1 MNPLQKITDCLWE
14 LPPTYKPGMRVPGRI
29 YATEQMLEHI
39 VGDNCLEQVANVAF
53 LPGIQKYS
61 LAMPDI
67 HWGYG
72 FPIGGVAA
80 TDANEGGVISPGGV
94 GYDINCGVRLMRT
107 DLTLEDVKP
116 RLRELVAQLFR
127 DIPCG
132 LGQGSDVRLTH
143 GDELQVVKEG
153 ARWAVE
159 NGFGDADDLQHIEEH
174 GCMDDAVASSIT
186 KRALER
192 GASQL
197 GSLGSGNHFL
207 EVQVVDEI
215 FHEQAANVMGL
226 FKGGITVMIHCG
238 SRGFGYQVCDDYL
251 RALRGA
257 PTKYGIR
264 LPDRQLVSAPIKS
277 EEGQEYL
284 ASMRCA
290 ANYAFA
296 NRQVLQAKAER
307 AFLHALKISPNELGM
322 QLIYDVPHNIA
333 KHEQHV
339 VDDSQRAK
347 WVWVHRKGATRAFPP
362 GHPSLPDEYKPIGQP
377 VLVPG
382 DMGRYSFVLV
392 GAPGAMEQTFG
403 TVCHGAGRMMSRARA
418 RKEKTFHQLKEEM
431 DQRGVVMMAQGKDTA
446 LEEAPW
452 AYKDVENVVDVCHNA
467 GLARKVAR
475 LRPIGVVKG

>member
-1 MNPLQKITDCLWE
+1 MNPLRKITDYLWE
-14 LPPTYKPGMRVPGRI
+14 LPASYKPGMRVPGRI
-29 YATEQMLEHI
+29 YATSKMLEHI
-39 VGDNCLEQVANVAF
+39 VADQCLEQVANVAF

-80 TDANEGGVISPGGV
+80 TDPHEGGVISPGGV

-107 DLTLEDVKP
+107 NLKHEDLAPKIRD
-116 RLRELVAQLFR
+116 LVAQLFR

-132 LGQGSDVRLTH
+132 LGRGSDLKLSYD
-143 GDELQVVKEG
+143 DERRCVHQG
-153 ARWAVE
+153 AHWAVE
-159 NGFGDADDLQHIEEH
+159 HGFGEPDDLDFIEER
-174 GCMDDAVASSIT
+174 GQLADAEPSNIT
-186 KRALER
+186 TRALER
-192 GASQL
+192 GKGQL

-207 EVQVVDEI
+207 EVQVVDET
-215 FHEQAANVMGL
+215 FDEQAADVMGL
-226 FKGGITVMIHCG
+226 FSGQVTVMIHCG

-251 RALRGA
+251 KVLRNA
-257 PTKYGIR
+257 PQKYGIS
-264 LPDRQLVSAPIKS
+264 LPDRQLVSAPVHS
-277 EEGQEYL
+277 PEGEEYL
-284 ASMRCA
+284 SSMRCA

-296 NRQVLQAKAER
+296 NRQVLMAKAER
-307 AFLHALKISPNELGM
+307 AFLHALRISPRELRM
-322 QLIYDVPHNIA
+322 ELVYDVPHNIA
-333 KHEQHV
+333 KLERHKVNGGEKLV
-339 VDDSQRAK
+339 C
-347 WVWVHRKGATRAFPP
+347 VHRKGATRAFPP
-362 GHPSLPDEYKPIGQP
+362 HHPFLPDRYKPIGQP

-392 GAPGAMEQTFG
+392 GTEGAMEQTWG

-418 RKEKTFHQLKEEM
+418 KKEHSFQDLQNEM
-431 DQRGVVMMAQGKDTA
+431 AKRGVVMMAQGRGTA

-467 GLARKVAR
+467 GIARKVAR

>member
-1 MNPLQKITDCLWE
+1 VSPLERINDYLWE
-14 LPPTYKPGMRVPGRI
+14 LPATYKSGMRVPGRI
-29 YATEQMLEHI
+29 YATEKMLEHI

-72 FPIGGVAA
+72 FPIGGCCA
-80 TDANEGGVISPGGV
+80 TDPNEGGVISPGGV

-107 DLTLEDVKP
+107 HLKREDVAPKIH
-116 RLRELVAQLFR
+116 ELVAQLFR

-132 LGQGSDVRLTH
+132 LGRGSDLRMSYT
-143 GDELQVVKEG
+143 DERQCVDQG
-153 ARWAVE
+153 ARWAIE
-159 NGFGDADDLQHIEEH
+159 HGFGRAEDLDFIEEQ
-174 GCMDDAVASSIT
+174 GRLADAEPSNIT
-186 KRALER
+186 DRALER
-192 GASQL
+192 GKGQL

-215 FHEQAANVMGL
+215 FYEDAADVMGL
-226 FKGGITVMIHCG
+226 FLGQVTVMIHCG

-251 RALRGA
+251 KILRNA
-257 PTKYGIR
+257 PQKYGIQ
-264 LPDRQLVSAPIKS
+264 LPDRQLVSAPVRS
-277 EEGQEYL
+277 PEGEEYL
-284 ASMRCA
+284 SSMRCA

-296 NRQVLQAKAER
+296 NRQVLMSKTEQ
-307 AFLHALKISPNELGM
+307 AFLHALDISPRELGM
-322 QLIYDVPHNIA
+322 ELVYDVPHNIA
-333 KHEQHV
+333 KLEQHK
-339 VDDSQRAK
+339 VDGREK
-347 WVWVHRKGATRAFPP
+347 TLCVHRKGATRAFPP
-362 GHPSLPDEYKPIGQP
+362 GHAMIPERYRPIGQP

-392 GAPGAMEQTFG
+392 GTDGAMKQTWG

-418 RKEKTFHQLKEEM
+418 KKEKSFQDLQREM
-431 DQRGVVMMAQGKDTA
+431 SERGVVMMAQGRSTA

-467 GLARKVAR
+467 GIARKVAR

>member
-1 MNPLQKITDCLWE
+1 MNPLEKISDYIWE
-14 LPPTYKPGMRVPGRI
+14 LPASYKSGMRVPGRV
-29 YATEQMLEHI
+29 YATEKMLEHI

-80 TDANEGGVISPGGV
+80 TDPHEGGVISPGGV

-107 DLTLEDVKP
+107 SLK
-116 RLRELVAQLFR
+116 REEVAPKIKALVAQLFR

-132 LGQGSDVRLTH
+132 LGRGSDLRMSID
-143 GDELQVVKEG
+143 DERKCIHQG
-153 ARWAVE
+153 AHWAVE
-159 NGFGDADDLQHIEEH
+159 HGFGDEDDLDFIEEC
-174 GCMDDAVASSIT
+174 GKLADAEPSNIT
-186 KRALER
+186 SRALDR
-192 GASQL
+192 GKGQL

-207 EVQVVDEI
+207 EVQVVDEV
-215 FHEQAANVMGL
+215 FDENAADVMGL
-226 FKGGITVMIHCG
+226 FRGQVTVMIHCG

-251 RALRGA
+251 KVLRNA
-257 PTKYGIR
+257 PEKYGIR
-264 LPDRQLVSAPIKS
+264 LPDRQLVSAPVRS
-277 EEGQEYL
+277 PEGEEYL
-284 ASMRCA
+284 SSMRCA

-296 NRQVLQAKAER
+296 NRQVLMAKAES
-307 AFLHALKISPNELGM
+307 AFLHALDISPRELGM
-322 QLIYDVPHNIA
+322 ELVYDVPHNIA
-333 KHEQHV
+333 KLEQHKTNGLEKTV
-339 VDDSQRAK
+339 C
-347 WVWVHRKGATRAFPP
+347 VHRKGATRAFPP
-362 GHPSLPDEYKPIGQP
+362 HHALLPNRYKPIGQP

-392 GAPGAMEQTFG
+392 GTEGAMEQTWG
-403 TVCHGAGRMMSRARA
+403 TVCHGAGRIMSRARA
-418 RKEKTFHQLKEEM
+418 KKERSFQDLQHEM
-431 DQRGVVMMAQGKDTA
+431 DERGVVMMAQGRGTA

-467 GLARKVAR
+467 GIARKVAR